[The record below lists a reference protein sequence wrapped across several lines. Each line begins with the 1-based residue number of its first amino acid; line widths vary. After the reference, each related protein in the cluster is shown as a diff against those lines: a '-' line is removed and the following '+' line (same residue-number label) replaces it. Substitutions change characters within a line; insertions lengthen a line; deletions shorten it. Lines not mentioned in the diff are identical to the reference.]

1 MTEQKEERFSE
12 TLCFLLIGEI
22 LGIVFI
28 ILESAILL
36 ANQ

>member
-1 MTEQKEERFSE
+1 MTEQKEESFSE
-12 TLCFLLIGEI
+12 TLSYLLIGEV